1 MKKNVNR
8 MDHHPYAPKK
18 KHLEGEEK
26 QTGKE
31 VESVEREVLKGIED
45 MFLITPSEDVI
56 KECVSAF
63 IDRTSNK
70 ALCCATCAVC
80 AADGL
85 KTNMRNIHVDDMVN
99 KQLLW
104 PPIAHNSHWLTDGM
118 LLEQAGVT
126 DDKRGQTLTVC
137 AVCEK
142 DIRARKVPKLAL
154 ANRMWLGKVP
164 MELQVLT
171 LPECVLVAKC
181 FPAAYMVKLFLK
193 KKEAKTWSS
202 LGCNTGM
209 RGNVSTYCLNV
220 EDIANLVNPMVMPPS
235 PVLLAAMIGITI
247 VGPHNLPKRTM
258 PGFLCVKRVQI
269 RDALKWLKNN
279 NPLWAN
285 IIISDDMLV
294 LYSEEDCVLEEI
306 KVVTK
311 YSDNLEAVDHERSG
325 YVVDDDDDDRD
336 HDAENMVPGLRGEKS
351 SFN

>member
-1 MKKNVNR
+1 

-31 VESVEREVLKGIED
+31 VKSVEREVLKGIED
-45 MFLITPSEDVI
+45 MFLIVPSEDVI

-70 ALCCATCAVC
+70 ALCCATCAIC

-85 KTNMRNIHVDDMVN
+85 KTNMRNIPVDDMVN

-104 PPIAHNSHWLTDGM
+104 PPIAHNSHRLTDGM

-137 AVCEK
+137 AVYEK
-142 DIRARKVPKLAL
+142 DIRA
-154 ANRMWLGKVP
+154 GKVP

-181 FPAAYMVKLFLK
+181 FPAAYVVKLFLK
-193 KKEAKTWSS
+193 KKGAKTWSS

-209 RGNVSTYCLNV
+209 RGNVSTYRLNV

-247 VGPHNLPKRTM
+247 VSPHNLPKRTM
-258 PGFLCVKRVQI
+258 PGFLHVK
-269 RDALKWLKNN
+269 
-279 NPLWAN
+279 
-285 IIISDDMLV
+285 
-294 LYSEEDCVLEEI
+294 
-306 KVVTK
+306 
-311 YSDNLEAVDHERSG
+311 
-325 YVVDDDDDDRD
+325 
-336 HDAENMVPGLRGEKS
+336 
-351 SFN
+351 